1 MSEAEELSGITN
13 NEAGTECS
21 VDKCTF
27 NKLPNSPT
35 MVELSFPSELVAWKR
50 VLIRPGNL

>member
-35 MVELSFPSELVAWKR
+35 MVEVSFPSELAAWKR